1 MIDSVGGMWVGSLDE
16 MSDEIKTG
24 NRFKKQ
30 KYKSFLPA
38 TSVVMVTRRQLLN
51 LFCC

>member
-30 KYKSFLPA
+30 KYKSFILKLAPYLQ
-38 TSVVMVTRRQLLN
+38 MRK
-51 LFCC
+51 

>member
-24 NRFKKQ
+24 NRFK
-30 KYKSFLPA
+30 FLPA

>member
-1 MIDSVGGMWVGSLDE
+1 MRYSFTYRRFDSVGGMWVGSLDE

-30 KYKSFLPA
+30 KVLTF
-38 TSVVMVTRRQLLN
+38 
-51 LFCC
+51 